1 MPPDRPGLL
10 NSLAG
15 IISTL
20 ANVYGVQGHQFSSTS
35 KSTISVT
42 TITAGICGAFVAVY
56 QFWLLALVKR
66 KHDRE
71 VGREGAGKHG
81 EGVVIKA

>member
-1 MPPDRPGLL
+1 LL

-15 IISTL
+15 VISTL

-35 KSTISVT
+35 KSTIAVT

-56 QFWLLALVKR
+56 QFWLVAGIKR

-81 EGVVIKA
+81 EGVVIRA